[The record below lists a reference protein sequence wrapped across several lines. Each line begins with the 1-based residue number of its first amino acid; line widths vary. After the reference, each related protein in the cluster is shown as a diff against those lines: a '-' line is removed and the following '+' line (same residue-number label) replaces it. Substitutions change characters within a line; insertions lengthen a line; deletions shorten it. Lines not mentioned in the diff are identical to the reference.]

1 MASKFRFEAVAG
13 RLTLRTHD
21 DLAVRSDD
29 LLARRAKLEQ
39 ALAQQK

>member
-1 MASKFRFEAVAG
+1 MASKFRFDAVVG

-21 DLAVRSDD
+21 DLAVRSDEP
-29 LLARRAKLEQ
+29 LARVAKLEQ

>member
-13 RLTLRTHD
+13 RLTLRPRA
-21 DLAVRSDD
+21 DLIVRSDD
-29 LLARRAKLEQ
+29 LLARLARLEQ